1 MKKNEAA
8 NKMELDI
15 QLFADTADNDSDEN
29 IKDDASVN
37 TDNAGSD
44 EELDFVDGNSN
55 AEPTVTKEDDK
66 KISTKAFSERLKRE
80 KEIIQRESE
89 KTRLAELDKIAV
101 SKGYKDWKD
110 LEQFEKKE
118 KLEKLGIEDADTF
131 NSIIDD
137 AVANNPVV
145 LEAKKVIESQ
155 KEREQKAIL
164 DAAIA
169 EISELDSDI
178 KSINDL
184 IALENY
190 DEFYDLVEKGYSL
203 PNAYKIIAFDKI
215 ANKKAASAA
224 QTVITNINSKGH
236 IKTTKGEQTKEITVP
251 DEVLASYR
259 KNNPDMTEDEIRKHY
274 SKFIGG
280 AKNE

>member
-8 NKMELDI
+8 NNMELDI

-29 IKDDASVN
+29 IEEDISVN
-37 TDNAGSD
+37 IDNAGDD
-44 EELDFVDGNSN
+44 ETLNFIDGNSD
-55 AEPTVTKEDDK
+55 AEPTVIKEDDK

-80 KEIIQRESE
+80 KEIIQKESE
-89 KTRLAELDKIAV
+89 KIRLAELDKIAV
-101 SKGYKDWKD
+101 AKGYKDWKD
-110 LEQFEKKE
+110 LEQFDKKE
-118 KLEKLGIEDADTF
+118 KLERLGIEDADTF

-164 DAAIA
+164 DSAIM
-169 EISELDSDI
+169 EISEIDSDI
-178 KSINDL
+178 KSVNDL
-184 IALENY
+184 IALDNY
-190 DEFYDLVEKGYSL
+190 DEFYGLVERGYSL
-203 PNAYKIIAFDKI
+203 PDAYKIIAFDKI

-224 QTVITNINSKGH
+224 QNVITNINSKGH
-236 IKTTKGEQTKEITVP
+236 MKTTKGEQTKEVNVP

-280 AKNE
+280 TKNE

>member
-8 NKMELDI
+8 NNMELDI
-15 QLFADTADNDSDEN
+15 QLFADTADNDSDKN
-29 IKDDASVN
+29 IKEDISVN
-37 TDNAGSD
+37 IDNAGDD
-44 EELDFVDGNSN
+44 ETLNFIDGNSD
-55 AEPTVTKEDDK
+55 AEPTVIKEDDK

-80 KEIIQRESE
+80 KEIIQKESE
-89 KTRLAELDKIAV
+89 KIRLAELDKIAV
-101 SKGYKDWKD
+101 AKGYKDWKD
-110 LEQFEKKE
+110 LEQFDKKE
-118 KLEKLGIEDADTF
+118 KLERLGIEDADTF

-164 DAAIA
+164 DSAIM
-169 EISELDSDI
+169 EISEIDSDI
-178 KSINDL
+178 KSVNDL
-184 IALENY
+184 IALDNY
-190 DEFYDLVEKGYSL
+190 DEFYGLVERGYSL
-203 PNAYKIIAFDKI
+203 PDAYKIIAFDKI

-224 QTVITNINSKGH
+224 QNVITNINSKGH
-236 IKTTKGEQTKEITVP
+236 MKTTKGEQTKEVNVP

>member
-8 NKMELDI
+8 NNMELDI

-29 IKDDASVN
+29 IEEDTSVN
-37 TDNAGSD
+37 IDNAGDD
-44 EELDFVDGNSN
+44 ETLNFIDGNSD
-55 AEPTVTKEDDK
+55 AESTVIKEDDK

-80 KEIIQRESE
+80 KEIIQKESE

-101 SKGYKDWKD
+101 AKGYKNWKD
-110 LEQFEKKE
+110 LEQFDKKE
-118 KLEKLGIEDADTF
+118 KLERLGIEDADTF
-131 NSIIDD
+131 NSVIDD

-164 DAAIA
+164 DSAIM
-169 EISELDSDI
+169 EISEIDSDI
-178 KSINDL
+178 KSVNDL
-184 IALENY
+184 IALDNY
-190 DEFYDLVEKGYSL
+190 DEFYGLVERGYSL
-203 PNAYKIIAFDKI
+203 PDAYKIIAFDKI

-224 QTVITNINSKGH
+224 QNVITNINSKGH
-236 IKTTKGEQTKEITVP
+236 MKTTKGEQTKEVNVP